1 MLRRL
6 NAKLSFLQEVLL
18 ATAAGLSLLTIVQVW
33 LVLPPSGP
41 TARAAATVSTQSHA
55 GNEQLGFALPPRNSL
70 RAFVERPL
78 FETSRRSAEAYAP
91 AETAVQADVALI
103 GVIIAPYENIAILR
117 QHSSTE
123 PVRAR
128 IGDAIG
134 AWTVAQITQTSV
146 LLRNN
151 DAVQWVSLREG
162 G

>member
-1 MLRRL
+1 MMRRL
-6 NAKLSFLQEVLL
+6 NVKLSFLQEVLL
-18 ATAAGLSLLTIVQVW
+18 GIAAGLSSLLIFQVW
-33 LVLPPSGP
+33 LVLPPSSP
-41 TARAAATVSTQSHA
+41 SARAAAAAAAQSPA
-55 GNEQLGFALPPRNSL
+55 ANEPLGFALPPRNSL

-78 FETSRRSAEAYAP
+78 FEKSRRSAEAYAP
-91 AETAVQADVALI
+91 AETAVLADVALI
-103 GVIIAPYENIAILR
+103 GVIIAPDENIAILR

-146 LLRNN
+146 LLRND